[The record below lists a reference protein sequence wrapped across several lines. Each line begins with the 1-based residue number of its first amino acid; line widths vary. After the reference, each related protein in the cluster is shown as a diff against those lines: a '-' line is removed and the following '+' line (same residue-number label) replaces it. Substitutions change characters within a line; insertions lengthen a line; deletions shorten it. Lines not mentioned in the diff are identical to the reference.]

1 VTKMKV
7 NSIERLFEE
16 NIKDLYDAEK
26 QMVRA
31 LPKLVKAATS
41 RELTRAFQEHL
52 EVTKKQVGRLEK
64 VFEFISVK
72 PKSKTCEG
80 MKGLVAE
87 GQEAIEQ
94 EGEDMFRDVMLIGAA
109 KRVEHYEM
117 AGYQAAILIANAMA
131 NDDAANLL
139 RQTLTEEEEAD
150 GALAK
155 LGQQILEFYSS
166 GVDQKDE
173 SDGEPRARGAG
184 RASAAR
190 GR

>member
-1 VTKMKV
+1 MKV

-131 NDDAANLL
+131 NDEAANLL

-150 GALAK
+150 GTLAK
-155 LGQQILEFYSS
+155 LGQQILEYYSS
-166 GVDQKDE
+166 GADQKDV

-184 RASAAR
+184 RAREAR